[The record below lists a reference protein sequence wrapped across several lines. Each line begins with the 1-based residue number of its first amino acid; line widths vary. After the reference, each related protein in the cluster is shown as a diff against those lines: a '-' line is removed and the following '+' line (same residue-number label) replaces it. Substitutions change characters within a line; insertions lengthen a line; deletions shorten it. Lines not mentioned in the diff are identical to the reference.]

1 MLHKNFTGFSLS
13 ELSVNVV
20 CSPRYLVKKEGVFGW
35 SERKKNEKQTAGLKT
50 SKQRTP
56 REIDNPIIFPK
67 AHIGKANMPS
77 KQEMFFRRPTDRGF
91 LNASLATEILLN

>member
-35 SERKKNEKQTAGLKT
+35 SERKKNEKTAGLKT
-50 SKQRTP
+50 THSTGNRQPHYFSKGTR
-56 REIDNPIIFPK
+56 RK
-67 AHIGKANMPS
+67 SKYAIGTRNVIPLSLDIYMPG
-77 KQEMFFRRPTDRGF
+77 RPTDVF
-91 LNASLATEILLN
+91 